1 MLGGVAWWFRAE
13 APERVAGLEISAL
26 LLTGLVMGTLLQF
39 SAGKIKK
46 NSLLPR
52 SL

>member
-26 LLTGLVMGTLLQF
+26 LLTGLVTWGHYY
-39 SAGKIKK
+39 
-46 NSLLPR
+46 NSLQVK
-52 SL
+52 